1 MRWDFSLYK
10 KVVASF
16 RDYFITTTGVMG
28 SPSQENPSSATDN
41 NLTKII
47 ERAPTTQVMTFKGFS
62 MQKLFQVMQAVAMR
76 SCSKACQFFCLPAVE
91 KRNDSPDQT
100 LHRREEKNAQDRLTS
115 PPPTVLIINISNS
128 TMVNCVIGDSHPSA
142 AAERRPLME
151 DSEQQKAVEVSCSCC
166 QSLQEAAQAA
176 PSEPPHPL
184 PAHQNIIIHSSCLS
198 NVIVGDNNYMHVQQ
212 DELLD

>member
-1 MRWDFSLYK
+1 
-10 KVVASF
+10 
-16 RDYFITTTGVMG
+16 MG
-28 SPSQENPSSATDN
+28 SPGQQNPNSAADN

-47 ERAPTTQVMTFKGFS
+47 ERASTTQVMTFKGFS
-62 MQKLFQVMQAVAMR
+62 MQRLFQVMQAVAVR

-91 KRNDSPDQT
+91 KRKGSSDKT
-100 LHRREEKNAQDRLTS
+100 LHLREEKNAQDRLTS

-128 TMVNCVIGDSHPSA
+128 TMINCVIGDSHPSA
-142 AAERRPLME
+142 AGERRPLLE
-151 DSEQQKAVEVSCSCC
+151 GSQLQKAVEVSCSCC

-184 PAHQNIIIHSSCLS
+184 AQHQNIIIHGSCLS